1 MCAWIGFVNATAA
14 AGPASSAEI
23 IDRVMAVVDGQPIT
37 LSDVDAALAFQLV
50 EPPTQTDRI
59 AGALDRLIDRALM
72 LAEVERY
79 RPALPPLEQAD
90 GEMAAIERR
99 AGSAAALDRQLAAL
113 GLSRAQLRR
122 WLRDDLMIRVYL
134 DERFGTSTPG
144 RDALVRDWIANLR
157 RRAEV
162 TTPYI
167 APAAPVK

>member
-113 GLSRAQLRR
+113 GLS
-122 WLRDDLMIRVYL
+122 
-134 DERFGTSTPG
+134 
-144 RDALVRDWIANLR
+144 
-157 RRAEV
+157 
-162 TTPYI
+162 
-167 APAAPVK
+167 